1 MQWHHKG
8 VKRTWEILRVSPT
21 GTGLRLRH
29 HLPTPHYP
37 PTNNEPALN
46 GNNKPLRPATKTQ
59 TAPADDDGPSWT
71 SLWVQGNT
79 VAFFFVG
86 IALSIPTFNKLQ
98 FAQEDLNTQNCKA
111 PIDGDIVGDGVRA
124 ALWVQ
129 QGILWLSVLTGAL
142 LKPSQPRPT
151 AVKELAAGLVVTHLS
166 LAIAVLVQIGQG
178 TLTPLDAAIVV
189 MILDAQNAALAVSF
203 SSRETL
209 AARWEVV
216 SVSASQF
223 FGLVVIGVVLARF
236 EDGRFVTSDCSC
248 FSFFWWAW
256 QSTCSPSGAI
266 LPPAERAVLWV
277 YYAFRWLSSVQNWH
291 FGVRYMWIFNLMEQ
305 DKELWDGVGPS
316 FESPEGTPGVP
327 PTTGF

>member
-111 PIDGDIVGDGVRA
+111 PIDGDIAGDGVRA

-166 LAIAVLVQIGQG
+166 LAIAVLV
-178 TLTPLDAAIVV
+178 
-189 MILDAQNAALAVSF
+189 
-203 SSRETL
+203 
-209 AARWEVV
+209 
-216 SVSASQF
+216 
-223 FGLVVIGVVLARF
+223 
-236 EDGRFVTSDCSC
+236 
-248 FSFFWWAW
+248 
-256 QSTCSPSGAI
+256 
-266 LPPAERAVLWV
+266 
-277 YYAFRWLSSVQNWH
+277 
-291 FGVRYMWIFNLMEQ
+291 
-305 DKELWDGVGPS
+305 
-316 FESPEGTPGVP
+316 
-327 PTTGF
+327 

>member
-1 MQWHHKG
+1 VGNSPSQPNG
-8 VKRTWEILRVSPT
+8 NRVKAQTSSSNTP
-21 GTGLRLRH
+21 
-29 HLPTPHYP
+29 LPAD
-37 PTNNEPALN
+37 NNEPALN

-111 PIDGDIVGDGVRA
+111 PIDGDIAGDGVRS

-223 FGLVVIGVVLARF
+223 FGLVVIGMVLARF